1 MKIAIPLD
9 ENRQDVCIV
18 LARAPYFLFREDG
31 MDTVLE
37 NPAAQAQSGA
47 GIQAAQ
53 FLVEQGQITYFH
65 LQFRS
70 YTDTGNTSVV
80 LPERQA
86 AAAMEAM
93 GHTGEELL
101 LVYLDNGNDE
111 LVSASWAAT
120 GELAGGR

>member
-1 MKIAIPLD
+1 MEETGEGGWQVEFGYRL
-9 ENRQDVCIV
+9 N
-18 LARAPYFLFREDG
+18 
-31 MDTVLE
+31 
-37 NPAAQAQSGA
+37 
-47 GIQAAQ
+47 GIQVRLGEEGWAAQ

>member
-1 MKIAIPLD
+1 M
-9 ENRQDVCIV
+9 
-18 LARAPYFLFREDG
+18 
-31 MDTVLE
+31 
-37 NPAAQAQSGA
+37 
-47 GIQAAQ
+47 
-53 FLVEQGQITYFH
+53 
-65 LQFRS
+65 
-70 YTDTGNTSVV
+70 V

-111 LVSASWAAT
+111 LVSASWVAT